1 MKKLLLLVCIAWTG
15 QCVSVVSAQSSSK
28 SIYKKGWIDFNK
40 NGVKDIFE
48 DPSQPVEKRVKDL
61 LSQMTIE
68 EKSCQLATLYGFGRV
83 LKDSLPTPA
92 WKEAIWK
99 DGIANIDEQLNGV
112 GRGAKRVPHLIVPF
126 SNHVK
131 AINETQRWFIEETR
145 LGIPVDFSN
154 YSMKACEFAF
164 NLAKTENAEVILLH
178 VYFTPIYASSLPYGD
193 VFNYQ
198 IGDEES
204 VKTIIQKVHSD
215 LNALSE
221 KIKEKV
227 ASGEFPNV
235 KYSCILRE
243 GIPEEEI
250 LRYAKEQR
258 PMVIIMG
265 TRGKNQ
271 KDIDLI
277 GSVTAEVIDRSRTA
291 VLAIPEN
298 TPFKQF
304 SEAKR
309 IAFITNFDQRDLIAF
324 EAFFNT
330 WKSFHFSVSLI
341 HLTDSKDTWNEIKLA
356 GIKEYFHKQYPGLE
370 IHYDVVMNDNLLKG
384 LDQYIKD
391 NHIDIITLTSYKRN
405 IFARLF
411 NPSIARKMIF
421 HSDTPL
427 LVINS

>member
-1 MKKLLLLVCIAWTG
+1 MEDKLVTLAILTYTKAQILKNVLENEGIETYIHNVN
-15 QCVSVVSAQSSSK
+15 QIQPVVSSGVRLRIKESDLPRALKITESSTWLSESIVGEKEPKTENK
-28 SIYKKGWIDFNK
+28 SNK
-40 NGVKDIFE
+40 I
-48 DPSQPVEKRVKDL
+48 L
-61 LSQMTIE
+61 
-68 EKSCQLATLYGFGRV
+68 
-83 LKDSLPTPA
+83 
-92 WKEAIWK
+92 
-99 DGIANIDEQLNGV
+99 
-112 GRGAKRVPHLIVPF
+112 
-126 SNHVK
+126 
-131 AINETQRWFIEETR
+131 
-145 LGIPVDFSN
+145 IPVDFSN

-164 NLAKTENAEVILLH
+164 
-178 VYFTPIYASSLPYGD
+178 PYGD

-227 ASGEFPNV
+227 TSGDFPNI

-304 SEAKR
+304 SEVKR

-391 NHIDIITLTSYKRN
+391 NQIDIITLTSYKRN